1 MNGWS
6 LRLRLRASARFVR
19 ILPFEDER
27 FCDRRFELLQTICA
41 SEGSRCRKAFRLR
54 TVPLAMVSLPV
65 LSLLVAVVAGKEG
78 RLAQAQAHSGFV
90 VKVKAP
96 KEADAEVLA
105 SLDGLMRSA
114 QGERAAADAE
124 FAASKSK
131 MLAAERAEVQRIVRG
146 SRR

>member
-1 MNGWS
+1 MVVICVCVCEPALALHACCDSRG
-6 LRLRLRASARFVR
+6 RAIAVLSCGEGFVTVEVPIAATRF
-19 ILPFEDER
+19 
-27 FCDRRFELLQTICA
+27 
-41 SEGSRCRKAFRLR
+41 AF
-54 TVPLAMVSLPV
+54 VFAMVSLPV
-65 LSLLVAVVAGKEG
+65 LSMLSMAVAGEEG
-78 RLAQAQAHSGFV
+78 RFAQVQAHSGFV
-90 VKVKAP
+90 IKVQAP

-105 SLDGLMRSA
+105 SLDDLMRSA